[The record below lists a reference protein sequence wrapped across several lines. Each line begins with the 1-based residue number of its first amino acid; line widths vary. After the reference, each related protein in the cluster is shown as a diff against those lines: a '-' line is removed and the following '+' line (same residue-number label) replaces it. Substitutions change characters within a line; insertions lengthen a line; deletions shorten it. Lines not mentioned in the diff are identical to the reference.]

1 VSVRSNRAVLIAT
14 LVCVAACGSPTTPSS
29 QSSGTGSSLEV
40 TPAATVT
47 VSPAQT
53 MTPPGSTQ
61 TPTPTPTLTGARTL
75 TEADAG
81 TTIVLKVGE
90 SVEVSLGAEYTPP
103 SSDGHAVERTSSS
116 GGYPT
121 GRPLRATFRAVQRG
135 NADISSSTD
144 YACLHA
150 TPSCALPQQLWSVH
164 VTVA

>member
-1 VSVRSNRAVLIAT
+1 MIAT
-14 LVCVAACGSPTTPSS
+14 LVCVAACGSPTTTPSS
-29 QSSGTGSSLEV
+29 QSSGTGTSSEV

-53 MTPPGSTQ
+53 VTPAGSR
-61 TPTPTPTLTGARTL
+61 TPTPTPTVTGARTL

-103 SSDGHAVERTSSS
+103 SSDGPAVMRTSTS

-121 GRPLRATFRAVQRG
+121 GRPVRATFRAVQRG

-144 YACLHA
+144 YACLHV